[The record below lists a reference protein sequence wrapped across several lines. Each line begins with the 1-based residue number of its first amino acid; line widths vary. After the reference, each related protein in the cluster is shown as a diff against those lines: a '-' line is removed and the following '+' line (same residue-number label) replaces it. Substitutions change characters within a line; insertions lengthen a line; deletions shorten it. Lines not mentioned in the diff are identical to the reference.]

1 MSKKNNYVYISR
13 NLIKLLENKKRQ
25 VKRGNKSFRY
35 HYYYFCSTII
45 TQFSTNKQ
53 DENEFVPVSSSILQ
67 KVISRPE
74 YLKIKNN
81 LIEWDVIETTGTW
94 TRKQNC
100 IGYRLTPMYQQEIIK
115 VKIQDDLM
123 NVKIDRFRQEKLS
136 SIQKLSFP
144 HQALYENLKKLEIH
158 TSAAN
163 TYNFEKNVNNNL
175 RKYNSN
181 SVLIDKLTARELFYQ
196 VDKFGHRAH
205 SNLTNI
211 SGDLRKFLHVEKSN
225 LVQTDITNSQPLF
238 FYLVIRNNDKIP
250 ETEKNLYKE
259 LVDEGMFYE
268 FFMGKLDTPA
278 NERDKTKRSVLT
290 SIFFDKYRT
299 KEDKYIRVFKESFPN
314 IFEFIT
320 VLKRKD
326 HKLLSQ
332 KLQREES
339 NFIFTRVV
347 SGWMKKYP
355 EKWILTIHDSIVV
368 KEEDVSHANDCILYY
383 FGKLGIQPKIKIK
396 YFIDKEVED

>member
-1 MSKKNNYVYISR
+1 MSNCNNYVYISR
-13 NLIKLLENKKRQ
+13 NLIKLLDNKKRQ
-25 VKRGNKSFRY
+25 IKKGNKNFKY
-35 HYYYFCSTII
+35 HYYYFCSTIMI
-45 TQFSTNKQ
+45 QLSNNKQ
-53 DENEFVPVSSSILQ
+53 DENEFVPVSSAILQ
-67 KVISRPE
+67 KVISISE

-100 IGYRLTPMYQQEIIK
+100 IGYRLTPLYQQDIIK

-136 SIQKLSFP
+136 SIQKLPFP

-163 TYNFEKNVNNNL
+163 TYNFEKYPNNNL

-181 SVLIDKLTARELFYQ
+181 SVLIDKLTASELFYQ

-205 SNLTNI
+205 TNLTNL
-211 SGDLRKFLHVEKSN
+211 SGDIRKFIRVENSN
-225 LVQTDITNSQPLF
+225 LVQTDVTNSQPLF
-238 FYLVIRNNDKIP
+238 FYLVIRNINQIS
-250 ETEKNLYKE
+250 EVEKNLYKE
-259 LVDEGMFYE
+259 LVEEGMFYE

-278 NERDKTKRSVLT
+278 NERDKSKRSVLT

-339 NFIFTRVV
+339 NFIFNMVV
-347 SGWMKKYP
+347 SGWLKKYP
-355 EKWILTIHDSIVV
+355 EKWILTLHDSIVV
-368 KEEDVSHANDCILYY
+368 KEDDVQHANDCLLYY
-383 FGKLGIQPKIKIK
+383 FGKIGIQPKIKIK
-396 YFIDKEVED
+396 YFIDKEVEV

>member
-1 MSKKNNYVYISR
+1 MSKNNNYVYISR
-13 NLIKLLENKKRQ
+13 NLINLLENKKRQ

-67 KVISRPE
+67 KVISRSE

-81 LIEWDVIETTGTW
+81 LIEWNVIETSGTW

-123 NVKIDRFRQEKLS
+123 NVKIDSFRQEKLS

-158 TSAAN
+158 TSDAN
-163 TYNFEKNVNNNL
+163 TYNFEKYATNNL
-175 RKYNSN
+175 KKYNSN
-181 SVLIDKLTARELFYQ
+181 SVLIVKLTASELFYQ

-205 SNLTNI
+205 TNLTNI
-211 SGDLRKFLHVEKSN
+211 SNDLRKFLHVEKSN

-238 FYLVIRNNDKIP
+238 FYLVIRNINQIP
-250 ETEKNLYKE
+250 EAEKNLYKE
-259 LVDEGMFYE
+259 LVEKGMFYE

-278 NERDKTKRSVLT
+278 NERDKTKTRVLS
-290 SIFFDKYRT
+290 SIFFDRYRT

-314 IFEFIT
+314 IFEFIN
-320 VLKRKD
+320 VLKKKD

-339 NFIFTRVV
+339 NFIFNKVV
-347 SGWMKKYP
+347 PGWMKKYP
-355 EKWILTIHDSIVV
+355 EKWILTLHDSFVV
-368 KEEDVSHANDCILYY
+368 KEDDVQHANNCLLYY
-383 FGKLGIQPKIKIK
+383 FRKMGIEPKIKIK
-396 YFIDKEVED
+396 YFIDKEVEV